1 MRLNEMLN
9 NYINQSSASVK
20 SAGTTTLQQL
30 PSQIAAQI
38 RALAPGQILQGEVVE
53 NLGDTIKLLVN
64 MNGENVPLQARLE
77 QSMML
82 NVGRSLL
89 FQVKNNGSV
98 LSLSPL
104 FENMGMEQNALKAL
118 ETASLPVNET
128 TMELTARMMQ
138 EGISIDKNTL
148 QEMYHQVVSSQDA
161 EIMDIIDLH
170 KLDLPVTPENLNQIH
185 SYKAMTHQLVG
196 GVEQMSQE
204 FIDLLQDMVQN
215 GQGKDAEAL
224 LRAVLGQ
231 SGEIQPDNS
240 NVAEMAV
247 KTVLTEDGA
256 VVLQGEGGLAQESA
270 GINQKTAEGTPVA
283 QQDIVGSEA
292 LKDIK
297 NLTGDQLLKELLT
310 RWEAAGG
317 QKENL
322 ARLLQREDFQA
333 GIKEWFQKQLLLNP
347 AESDKDGV
355 QELYQK
361 LNKQLQMIS
370 ESLQQVGQEQSVLG
384 KTVQNLNQNVQFLNQ
399 MNQMYAYIQL
409 PLKLAESN
417 AHGELY
423 VYSNK
428 KHLAGNDGEVTAL
441 LHLDMEHLGPVDVYV
456 RMKESNVSTNFY
468 IADEEMLDFLYE
480 HMDMLTERLAK
491 RGYQMT
497 YHLTV
502 KGEQESAGNSTFKEL
517 LQENSNIPTLVNYSF
532 DVRC

>member
-20 SAGTTTLQQL
+20 SAQTTQLQQL

-53 NLGDTIKLLVN
+53 NLGDTIKLLIN

-89 FQVKNNGSV
+89 FQVKNNGST

-148 QEMYHQVVSSQDA
+148 QEMYHQVVSNQDA

-170 KLDLPVTPENLNQIH
+170 KLDMPVTAENLNQIH

-204 FIDLLQDMVQN
+204 FIDLLQNMVQN

-224 LRAVLGQ
+224 LRAVLGR
-231 SGEIQPDNS
+231 SGEIQPNTS
-240 NVAEMAV
+240 NGAEMAV
-247 KTVLTEDGA
+247 KTVLTESGA
-256 VVLQGEGGLAQESA
+256 VIQHGQDTLTQ
-270 GINQKTAEGTPVA
+270 EGTVVNQNVTEGTTPA
-283 QQDIVGSEA
+283 QDAVGSEA
-292 LKDIK
+292 LKDLK
-297 NLTGDQLLKELLT
+297 SMTGDQLLKELLNQ
-310 RWEAAGG
+310 WEATGG
-317 QKENL
+317 QKEQL
-322 ARLLQREDFQA
+322 AKLLQREDFQA
-333 GIKEWFQKQLLLNP
+333 GIKEWFQKQLLLTP
-347 AESDKDGV
+347 EQSDKDGV

-361 LNKQLQMIS
+361 LNKQLQVIS
-370 ESLQQVGQEQSVLG
+370 ESLQQVGQEQSALG

-456 RMKESNVSTNFY
+456 RLKESNVSTNFY

-502 KGEQESAGNSTFKEL
+502 KGEQEGGRNSTFKEL